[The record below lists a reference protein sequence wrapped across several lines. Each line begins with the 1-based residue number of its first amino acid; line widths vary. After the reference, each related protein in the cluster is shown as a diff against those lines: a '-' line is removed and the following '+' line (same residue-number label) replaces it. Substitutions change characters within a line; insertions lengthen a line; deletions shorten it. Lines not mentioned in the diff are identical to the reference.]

1 MATRINYTAAER
13 RSFELVPETCPT
25 VDAAID
31 DAFKPPSLDAP
42 GVASILRHYGF
53 NPADPK
59 LRQAIAE
66 VMMCAAF
73 PVKQKLAGV
82 IIHRATM
89 PLRAALVEQVKS
101 HMATVG
107 EQTDERNH
115 FQEWVDSWESAQSLR
130 AERER
135 MDGIESEEI

>member
-25 VDAAID
+25 VEAAID
-31 DAFKPPSLDAP
+31 EAFKPPSLDAP

-53 NPADPK
+53 DPADPK
-59 LRQAIAE
+59 LRQTIAE

-89 PLRAALVEQVKS
+89 PLRAALVEQVKGY
-101 HMATVG
+101 MAAIG
-107 EQTDERNH
+107 EPTDQRNH
-115 FQEWVDSWESAQSLR
+115 FQEWINSWESAQSLR
-130 AERER
+130 AEREK
-135 MDGIESEEI
+135 EAA

>member
-1 MATRINYTAAER
+1 MATRINYTTAER

-25 VDAAID
+25 VEAAID
-31 DAFKPPSLDAP
+31 EAFKPPSLDAP
-42 GVASILRHYGF
+42 GVASILRHYGLD
-53 NPADPK
+53 PADPK

-66 VMMCAAF
+66 VMTCAAF

-101 HMATVG
+101 YMASIG
-107 EQTDERNH
+107 EPTDQRNH
-115 FQEWVDSWESAQSLR
+115 FQEWIDSWESLQTYRAQ
-130 AERER
+130 REK
-135 MDGIESEEI
+135 EAA

>member
-25 VDAAID
+25 VEAAID
-31 DAFKPPSLDAP
+31 EAFRPPSLDAP

-53 NPADPK
+53 DPADAK

-66 VMMCAAF
+66 VMTCAAF
-73 PVKQKLAGV
+73 PVKQKLAGIV
-82 IIHRATM
+82 IHRATM

-101 HMATVG
+101 TMAAIG
-107 EQTDERNH
+107 EPTDQRNH
-115 FQEWVDSWESAQSLR
+115 FQEWIDSWESAQSLR
-130 AERER
+130 AEREK
-135 MDGIESEEI
+135 EAA